1 MAPASATQPDR
12 GAPSVR
18 FENVGK
24 KYPARTG
31 APTIAVDDFSLD
43 VEPGRIT
50 VLVGSSGSGKTT
62 LLRCVNRMVNPTS
75 GRVLIDG
82 DDVAALE
89 AVGLRRR
96 IGYVMQESGLLPH
109 RKVIDNVGTVP
120 ALNRA
125 PRHEVHQRANE
136 LMDMV
141 GLDRSLGDRYPSELS
156 GGQRQRVGVARA
168 LAASPR
174 LLLMDEPFGA
184 VDPIVRAD
192 LQQELRALQRQL
204 GATILF
210 VTHDTTE
217 ALSLGD
223 HIVILASHGR
233 IAQQG
238 TGAQLVAHPADD
250 FVASF
255 LGLNAD
261 RGLRLA
267 QVNGI
272 SLVVDADGR
281 PVGRLDGSAP

>member
-12 GAPSVR
+12 VAPSVR
-18 FENVGK
+18 FENVSK
-24 KYPARTG
+24 EYPARTG
-31 APTIAVDDFSLD
+31 APTVAVNDFSLD

-120 ALNRA
+120 ALNRT
-125 PRHEVHQRANE
+125 PRQEVHQRANE

-210 VTHDTTE
+210 VTHDTSE

-223 HIVILASHGR
+223 HIVILASQGR

-272 SLVVDADGR
+272 SLVVDAEGR